1 MLKWI
6 LIFMALGQLS
16 MAATQEDYKFR
27 FNYES
32 KILELSVKAKS
43 STSAFE
49 VAANEC
55 FNHFAHST
63 GQARVKLPESKGLAI
78 IDACA
83 NPRAL

>member
-16 MAATQEDYKFR
+16 MASTDQDYKFR
-27 FNYES
+27 FNYDS
-32 KILELSVKAKS
+32 KILELSIKARNPS
-43 STSAFE
+43 SAFE